1 MYLCSLKFKEN
12 VRISQAIDWTIVRLQ
27 SLWLVYRKRPRKST
41 VQGLR
46 LTELTALR
54 SHIHTP
60 KAPPQQVLE
69 HTHTH
74 TRTSRA
80 QSLAAQP
87 TGCSS
92 APGWAAPPAALHP
105 GAVPAGHRQQPHCH
119 VFCSRVLSVGGCAPG
134 PPASCALRPPHRSI
148 SSSGCFIRSIK
159 ILLWSKVFGTRKTI
173 PSSGG
178 STALMSRGGS
188 SSEAVREKQQ
198 NIHLMEYLV
207 VLSSC
212 FKEA

>member
-1 MYLCSLKFKEN
+1 MYLCSLKLKEN
-12 VRISQAIDWTIVRLQ
+12 VRISQAINWTIVRLQ

-46 LTELTALR
+46 RTELTALR

-69 HTHTH
+69 HTHTC
-74 TRTSRA
+74 TSRA

-92 APGWAAPPAALHP
+92 APGCAAPPAALHP

-134 PPASCALRPPHRSI
+134 PPASCALRPPHRSPCFFRAHRAWDTGRTVGPFQVTR
-148 SSSGCFIRSIK
+148 SHLHPGAPSGK
-159 ILLWSKVFGTRKTI
+159 
-173 PSSGG
+173 
-178 STALMSRGGS
+178 
-188 SSEAVREKQQ
+188 
-198 NIHLMEYLV
+198 
-207 VLSSC
+207 
-212 FKEA
+212 